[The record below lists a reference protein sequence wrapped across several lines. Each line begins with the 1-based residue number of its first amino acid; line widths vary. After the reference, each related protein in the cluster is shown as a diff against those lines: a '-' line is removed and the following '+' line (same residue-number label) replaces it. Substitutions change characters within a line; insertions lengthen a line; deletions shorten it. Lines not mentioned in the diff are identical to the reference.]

1 MALEYLHTTDDGWR
15 LFKNADGFI
24 EGFKGIGKKIV
35 NGVVTYKD
43 HKHIVSNQTT
53 IEGFK
58 KYLSGLRPKKRV
70 KDIELKP
77 HQLPSLFDK

>member
-35 NGVVTYKD
+35 NDVVTYKD
-43 HKHIVSNQTT
+43 RKRIVSNQIT

-58 KYLSGLRPKKRV
+58 KYLSGLRPKKAR
-70 KDIELKP
+70 KR
-77 HQLPSLFDK
+77 H

>member
-35 NGVVTYKD
+35 NDVVTYKD

-53 IEGFK
+53 IE
-58 KYLSGLRPKKRV
+58 
-70 KDIELKP
+70 
-77 HQLPSLFDK
+77 